1 MGYRLNVAKKYVIEY
16 ADIEAFNWKIL
27 EFHALLSA
35 CGAQYTGE
43 ENDLSFEVMKEDWEM
58 MIDKISSLDSLEDE
72 EEKKLRGR
80 PATGV
85 NTVDV
90 HYKMASDL
98 FNALPSTV
106 KRNTYINDA
115 VREKMTKD
123 GYIGK

>member
-58 MIDKISSLDSLEDE
+58 MIEIISSLDSLEDE
-72 EEKKLRGR
+72 EKKEEIVKCLEDLECSQDEM
-80 PATGV
+80 V
-85 NTVDV
+85 NLLKEYLDKSDPDNDV
-90 HYKMASDL
+90 MFLS
-98 FNALPSTV
+98 F
-106 KRNTYINDA
+106 I
-115 VREKMTKD
+115 
-123 GYIGK
+123 

>member
-72 EEKKLRGR
+72 EEKEEITKCLEDMECPQEEMIKLLKE
-80 PATGV
+80 
-85 NTVDV
+85 
-90 HYKMASDL
+90 YLEKSDPDRDEMFL
-98 FNALPSTV
+98 SF
-106 KRNTYINDA
+106 I
-115 VREKMTKD
+115 
-123 GYIGK
+123 